1 MSTTPEYAE
10 EELVVQEEDRL
21 RESPAC
27 GLPRC
32 EDVGE
37 REVEEHR
44 HEDDELAYL
53 DPSQNEARA
62 PGVECGMCGVLIG
75 PDQDARLLPDGRWI
89 HQVCPTDG
97 APGMVADEAVEPAAA
112 DRGR

>member
-10 EELVVQEEDRL
+10 EELVFQEEDRL
-21 RESPAC
+21 RETPC

-37 REVEEHR
+37 REVEERR

-53 DPSQNEARA
+53 DPSENEARA

-89 HQVCPTDG
+89 HQACPTDG
-97 APGMVADEAVEPAAA
+97 APETVAEEAVGPEAGG
-112 DRGR
+112 RGR